1 MFAAGMKKK
10 LTRAG
15 FGFTYERQLFMN
27 FKVSKYPQFSFSRIH
42 YSGDYRIKLV
52 MNSWQL
58 NSVI

>member
-15 FGFTYERQLFMN
+15 FGFIYERQLFMN

-42 YSGDYRIKLV
+42 HSGDYKIKLV
-52 MNSWQL
+52 VNS
-58 NSVI
+58 

>member
-15 FGFTYERQLFMN
+15 FGFIYERQLFMN
-27 FKVSKYPQFSFSRIH
+27 FKVSKFSFSRIH
-42 YSGDYRIKLV
+42 HSGDYRIKLDV
-52 MNSWQL
+52 NSWQL